1 MLPPHVKSIPGVDL
15 SWKLN
20 SNSSEGDL
28 IVDLAASGMAL
39 PGWVWSAEGHGT
51 LDGNILNI
59 SQTNN
64 IETTWI
70 NNSFKISEDQI
81 EKIIKN

>member
-1 MLPPHVKSIPGVDL
+1 MEKFNLKEGKELGD
-15 SWKLN
+15 KLK
-20 SNSSEGDL
+20 
-28 IVDLAASGMAL
+28 
-39 PGWVWSAEGHGT
+39 
-51 LDGNILNI
+51 
-59 SQTNN
+59 Q